1 MNRLM
6 IRRTLVGGALGALL
20 FGGVSLFQAVRSDAA
35 FPGVL
40 QPIGVFTLIGLTIGA
55 LAGPL
60 VAQAIS
66 RARGREG

>member
-6 IRRTLVGGALGALL
+6 VRRTIMGGALGALL
-20 FGGVSLFQAVRSDAA
+20 FGGVSLFQAIRSEAP

-60 VAQAIS
+60 VGQAIA
-66 RARGREG
+66 RVRGRGA

>member
-6 IRRTLVGGALGALL
+6 IRRTVGGGAIGALL
-20 FGGVSLFQAVRSDAA
+20 FGGVSVLQALRSDAT

-40 QPIGVFTLIGLTIGA
+40 QPIGLFTLIGFTIGA

-60 VAQAIS
+60 VAQAIARS
-66 RARGREG
+66 RGRE